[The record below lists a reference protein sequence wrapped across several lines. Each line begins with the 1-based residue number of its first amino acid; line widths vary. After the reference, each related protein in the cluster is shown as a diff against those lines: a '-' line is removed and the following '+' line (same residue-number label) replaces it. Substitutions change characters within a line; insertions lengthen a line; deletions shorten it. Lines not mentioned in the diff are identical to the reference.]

1 MCPTSNLM
9 TLGLTDLHQHPVL
22 SQLPDDLQYSINTD
36 DPFIFA
42 ITLSDE
48 LHLVSS
54 LFSWSMRNYIQFLES
69 VKEQVLDKSPA
80 THDSIEAQIAKCRKE
95 C

>member
-1 MCPTSNLM
+1 M

-22 SQLPDDLQYSINTD
+22 SQLPEGLQYSINTD

-48 LHLVSS
+48 LRLVSS

-80 THDSIEAQIAKCRKE
+80 TRDFIKAQIANCRKK

>member
-1 MCPTSNLM
+1 M
-9 TLGLTDLHQHPVL
+9 TLGLTDLQQHPVL
-22 SQLPDDLQYSINTD
+22 SRLLDGLQYSINTD

-48 LHLVSS
+48 LRLVSS
-54 LFSWSMRNYIQFLES
+54 LFSWNMRNYNQFLES

-80 THDSIEAQIAKCRKE
+80 TRDFIEAQIAKCREK